1 MKAIQI
7 HQYLNLPSS
16 LEGDSANQY
25 LSMNHNVAKPG
36 ESESPLKK
44 NQMLVKVLAC
54 SISPGDVIMVQ
65 GNMKTMMHQ
74 PFPFV
79 PGMDICGVVI
89 DPNGSTTF
97 QNGNVVVASN
107 GIHPVGGMAE
117 YMVVEKD
124 ECVLKPKKGVSVEAG
139 ASCSSAISARNA
151 VMEHVKKGDRVLVLG
166 GSGGVGSAAIQI
178 AKLHA
183 QASFVA
189 TTSTQ
194 TEFCQKLGADLVIDY
209 RIQDWWQIM
218 DDLDEKDENNKLFDV
233 IIDTVG
239 GGNFYGRAEKV
250 AKTGTNG
257 GTFVAVTG
265 DDPKPDCTTTWKLIR
280 FFARM
285 LGRMLY
291 TQFTRARLPKYVM
304 LMPHSV
310 PEGRTEVLE
319 WIDNGS
325 LTIPLDQD
333 SPLPFTTQGV
343 SKAFRKVASG
353 HAHGKVVVKIA
364 NEYHE

>member
-7 HQYLNLPSS
+7 HQFLNLPSS

-25 LSMNHNVAKPG
+25 LSMNHNVAKP
-36 ESESPLKK
+36 SLLKK

-65 GNMKTMMHQ
+65 GNMKMMHT

-79 PGMDICGVVI
+79 PGMDICGVVV

-107 GIHPVGGMAE
+107 GMNPVGGMSE
-117 YMVVEKD
+117 YMVVEHD
-124 ECVLKPKKGVSVEAG
+124 ECVLKPNNNVSVEQG
-139 ASCSSAISARNA
+139 AASSSAIAARNA
-151 VMEHVKKGDRVLVLG
+151 VVNVQKGDRVLVLG

-178 AKLHA
+178 AKRH
-183 QASFVA
+183 ASFVA

-194 TEFCQKLGADLVIDY
+194 SEFCKKLGADLVIDY
-209 RIQDWWQIM
+209 RTQDWWQM
-218 DDLDEKDENNKLFDV
+218 DFEDENEKFDV

-250 AKTGTNG
+250 CKTGKDG

-265 DDPKPDCTTTWKLIR
+265 DDPQPDCRTTWKLIR
-280 FFARM
+280 FFAKM
-285 LGRMLY
+285 FGRMLY
-291 TQFTRARLPKYVM
+291 TKFTTRRLPNYVM

-310 PEGRTEVLE
+310 PEGRKEVLE
-319 WIDNGS
+319 WIENGS
-325 LTIPLDQD
+325 LTIPLDKD

-343 SKAFRKVASG
+343 SQAFRKVASG
-353 HAHGKVVVKIA
+353 HAHGKVVVTIA
-364 NEYHE
+364 NE